1 MSDNLIRPAQMT
13 DVAML
18 ATMMMEVYAEAGLTL
33 EREAAQRAFK
43 QLIHSPDRGY
53 VWVLE
58 SDATVAG
65 FVVLTLMY
73 AMEYG
78 GLRGFVDDFFV
89 RRAFRK
95 RGLGALALARVKA
108 HCLAMGVRALY
119 VQTGPDND
127 VAQRVYKRAGF
138 TDTGHVLF
146 VEPLAAPIHKT
157 SGPHGTP
164 GALGTFG
171 TTS

>member
-1 MSDNLIRPAQMT
+1 MSDNLIRPAQMS

-18 ATMMMEVYAEAGLTL
+18 ATMMIEVYGEAGLAL
-33 EREAAQRAFK
+33 EREAAQRAFE
-43 QLIHSPDRGY
+43 QLIHSPDRGC
-53 VWVLE
+53 VWILE
-58 SDATVAG
+58 SDATPAG
-65 FVVLTLMY
+65 FVVLTMMY

-89 RRAFRK
+89 RPAFRK

-108 HCLAMGVRALY
+108 HCLAMGIRALY

-138 TDTGHVLF
+138 TNTGHQLF
-146 VEPLAAPIHKT
+146 VQPLAGPIHR
-157 SGPHGTP
+157 
-164 GALGTFG
+164 
-171 TTS
+171 TT

>member
-1 MSDNLIRPAQMT
+1 MSDNLIRPVQMS

-18 ATMMMEVYAEAGLTL
+18 ATMMMEVYAEASLVL
-33 EREAAQRAFK
+33 EREAAQRTFEH
-43 QLIHSPDRGY
+43 LIRSPDRGGA
-53 VWVLE
+53 WILE
-58 SDATVAG
+58 SDATPAG
-65 FVVLTLMY
+65 FIVLTLMY

-138 TDTGHVLF
+138 RDTGHVIF
-146 VEPLAAPIHKT
+146 AQPLAAPIHKT
-157 SGPHGTP
+157 SGT
-164 GALGTFG
+164 
-171 TTS
+171 